1 MAERGYTPLAPSQ
14 IPGMTPVTP
23 GTGAVAFMT
32 GPSGELVPAGP
43 PKGNPIV
50 FPWWYLEMPGSSD
63 WEINAMN
70 FSAAASSTTT
80 VPGFSLTVNAG
91 NRSVLT
97 FLQAT
102 VQNILA
108 TSQVQFRLL
117 INGGPVIGWSS
128 VFIPPLAATA
138 FVQPF
143 NGMVV
148 RMDEN
153 QTLTAQAIVGDAV
166 TYTCS
171 LQARGWTTP
180 KNVIQSFM
188 SGVPY

>member
-1 MAERGYTPLAPSQ
+1 MADRGFTPLNPSM

-23 GTGAVAFMT
+23 GPGGVAFT
-32 GPSGELVPAGP
+32 QGPSGEIVPAGP
-43 PKGNPIV
+43 PRGQPIV

-63 WEINAMN
+63 WEINAIN
-70 FSAAASSTTT
+70 FAAAASSTTT
-80 VPGFSLTVNAG
+80 VPGFSLAVNAG
-91 NRSVLT
+91 NRGVLT

-102 VQNILA
+102 VQSILS
-108 TSQVQFRLL
+108 TSQIQFRLL
-117 INGGPVIGWSS
+117 INGGPVIGWSAIY
-128 VFIPPLAATA
+128 IPPLSATA

-148 RMDEN
+148 RLDEN
-153 QTLTAQAIVGDAV
+153 QTLTAQVIVGDAV

-180 KNVIQSFM
+180 KNTIQSFM